1 MILVLQAVVILV
13 FALEKIMQLGRYS
26 LPSRISKI
34 KRFGLKISFALIL
47 VKAFKEV
54 VKIKVDGHF

>member
-34 KRFGLKISFALIL
+34 KRLSLKISLSLISVKALKEL
-47 VKAFKEV
+47 VKV
-54 VKIKVDGHF
+54 KVDGH